1 MVACKS
7 RYQHHFIPMK
17 SIFFTIGFLV
27 FLSRAIAQE
36 TDYGEHQP
44 FASYWFVQELLEWSF
59 EKDANAKFNRSQVP
73 LASRFLNDSTTLG
86 DDRPKVPG
94 IISLVAPHTTSKHP
108 SQGFPSVNQ
117 YAFPYWQ
124 YIDYFV
130 QWGGSAAEG
139 IIVPPLATWTDA
151 AHKNGVKAIGTVF
164 FPPNV
169 YGGKQEWVYQFLQ
182 QKEDGSFPV
191 ADQLIAV
198 AESYNFDGWF
208 INQETYDLKSG
219 TAKQMIEFI
228 EYYRRNSNLK
238 LVWYDAMID
247 DSRVIWQ
254 DELNNHNQVFFQK
267 EGLSMSDVFFINF
280 RYNPVNLEDSKTL
293 ANKLGRSEWDLYA
306 GIDVQ
311 AKSYRTVAQW
321 DALFD
326 EKGPKNTSIGLYWPN
341 STFDISET
349 KEPED
354 VYRNENKFW
363 NGGTEIKT
371 RFAKSKW
378 KGFAKYFEPRSVINT
393 LPFKTN
399 FNYGLGRFYKE
410 NGVTVSNKEWHNL
423 SIQDILPTW
432 QWQVDSTKV
441 RTTLSFEDSYEGGSS
456 LLLEG
461 TENTKIPL
469 YKTNIELDKKLYFE
483 VVSKSMDDIAL
494 EFFVSL
500 SNGEELD
507 FPLKRG
513 GSWAKTKITIPTR
526 KNIKLVSMG
535 IKTLDQGKA
544 LLGEISMFQ
553 KKQTSPAIPD
563 FTVQIFPKEEQSELY
578 IHFNTMEQGVQ
589 HTIYSV
595 NAQNEKRW
603 LGRTPSQD
611 YYISALPL
619 SAGTIKIAVQS
630 VGSGGHKGKMVYKTL
645 ALD

>member
-1 MVACKS
+1 
-7 RYQHHFIPMK
+7 
-17 SIFFTIGFLV
+17 
-27 FLSRAIAQE
+27 
-36 TDYGEHQP
+36 
-44 FASYWFVQELLEWSF
+44 
-59 EKDANAKFNRSQVP
+59 
-73 LASRFLNDSTTLG
+73 
-86 DDRPKVPG
+86 
-94 IISLVAPHTTSKHP
+94 
-108 SQGFPSVNQ
+108 
-117 YAFPYWQ
+117 
-124 YIDYFV
+124 
-130 QWGGSAAEG
+130 
-139 IIVPPLATWTDA
+139 
-151 AHKNGVKAIGTVF
+151 
-164 FPPNV
+164 
-169 YGGKQEWVYQFLQ
+169 
-182 QKEDGSFPV
+182 
-191 ADQLIAV
+191 
-198 AESYNFDGWF
+198 
-208 INQETYDLKSG
+208 
-219 TAKQMIEFI
+219 
-228 EYYRRNSNLK
+228 
-238 LVWYDAMID
+238 
-247 DSRVIWQ
+247 
-254 DELNNHNQVFFQK
+254 
-267 EGLSMSDVFFINF
+267 
-280 RYNPVNLEDSKTL
+280 
-293 ANKLGRSEWDLYA
+293 
-306 GIDVQ
+306 
-311 AKSYRTVAQW
+311 
-321 DALFD
+321 
-326 EKGPKNTSIGLYWPN
+326 
-341 STFDISET
+341 
-349 KEPED
+349 
-354 VYRNENKFW
+354 
-363 NGGTEIKT
+363 
-371 RFAKSKW
+371 
-378 KGFAKYFEPRSVINT
+378 

-469 YKTNIELDKKLYFE
+469 YKTNMELDKKLYFE

-553 KKQTSPAIPD
+553 KKETSPAIPD